1 MLKISF
7 SFNNIQNTLQR
18 HYRRRQT
25 VLSLEQNALEDRWN
39 EKDNTGET
47 VLSFDQKACFD
58 QKSKL
63 LPCFLTK
70 ILLK

>member
-18 HYRRRQT
+18 HYGRGQT

-47 VLSFDQKACFD
+47 ILSFDQKACFD